1 MVLVTAAF
9 SCSHHLWGTFSDI
22 SSLFRSSLCY
32 HIFKSI
38 YKKVRTTKFSDLGS
52 YLPKVGIFMITFN
65 NFSLKYISQKSYDD
79 YISKIELSS
88 ITCPCCS
95 HLGFHFHAY
104 YKRSLLTH
112 NGIIT
117 LKICRI
123 ICPHCHK
130 THAILPVSLIPYTR
144 LLASDVIEIILDHDT
159 DKDHSNLFLDP
170 VYFYSIF
177 HRYHSFLLN
186 ISYFPS
192 ITDFFVFHIHRFHRN
207 FAQLRGFLFIPT

>member
-1 MVLVTAAF
+1 
-9 SCSHHLWGTFSDI
+9 
-22 SSLFRSSLCY
+22 
-32 HIFKSI
+32 
-38 YKKVRTTKFSDLGS
+38 
-52 YLPKVGIFMITFN
+52 MITFN

-104 YKRSLLTH
+104 YKRFLLTH

-192 ITDFFVFHIHRFHRN
+192 ITDFSSFIFIDFIEILLSCAAFFSFPHRIP
-207 FAQLRGFLFIPT
+207 FLPSILPS

>member
-1 MVLVTAAF
+1 
-9 SCSHHLWGTFSDI
+9 
-22 SSLFRSSLCY
+22 
-32 HIFKSI
+32 
-38 YKKVRTTKFSDLGS
+38 
-52 YLPKVGIFMITFN
+52 MITFN

-95 HLGFHFHAY
+95 HLGFHFHA
-104 YKRSLLTH
+104 
-112 NGIIT
+112 
-117 LKICRI
+117 